1 MHNQCDMMI
10 EELDEE
16 PMPAKRFC
24 DGLEGVTSAECE
36 RSVYSRLKFDV

>member
-16 PMPAKRFC
+16 PMPAKQFC
-24 DGLEGVTSAECE
+24 DGLVSGG
-36 RSVYSRLKFDV
+36 RY